1 MSSCLF
7 VLTLKPVNVL
17 LELLE
22 ALCIIL
28 EKENILFLGCL
39 PDPIKA
45 GQLRQFFVMSFQ
57 LLPIIC
63 SLAQLLANSH
73 VIVNTSP
80 TTLY

>member
-45 GQLRQFFVMSFQ
+45 GQLRQLVMSFQ
-57 LLPIIC
+57 LLPLIC
-63 SLAQLLANSH
+63 SLAQPFAHSR
-73 VIVNTSP
+73 VMVNTP
-80 TTLY
+80 LTTLY